1 MRKTILGAALFLSM
15 TAHAQFTYD
24 YLKAA
29 DGYYQKGDYYSAAQY
44 YEKYLAGGK
53 TKGGRD
59 AYNPYVVQASSS
71 SSKKSAA
78 VPANRQQV
86 VYRLAESYR
95 LLNYPEKAEPHYRQA
110 VEFDAAQFP
119 LARYHHASM
128 LRALEKFEEAE
139 KAFTDFLDQY
149 KTADAYSEAAQRE
162 IQNLRFIRQELK
174 KKDLNLYTISKS
186 GGDLNAPGANYA
198 PVWVGSNT
206 LLFTSTR
213 ADSAAAKNQVH
224 QNRLYKAMVSGEGIS
239 GVEEIE
245 LPRGGDLHQGAASLS
260 PDGNTLYLTRWTSTA
275 DKKSSAIYMSR
286 KENNGWSEP
295 KLLDAS
301 VNTPGAN
308 AQQPFVMPGGRQL
321 LYASNKTGGQG
332 GYDLW
337 MAELDASGN
346 ATAST
351 NLGPLINTSF
361 DEQAPYYHSASA
373 TLVFSTNGRTGMGGF
388 DLFQSRGEA
397 GNWSAPVN
405 MGYPVNYVKDDIYFA
420 SRGGAKNILE
430 DVLFSSDRNAAC
442 CLELFS
448 LKKIIPAKQ
457 VSGLVVA
464 CETSSP
470 LAGVTIRIVDTIS
483 NTTVYTKTTGSD
495 GSYSFT
501 LEEFRPLKAVATV
514 EGYHPGSLH
523 FNTPSDAEALKL
535 GNPALCLLR
544 IPEVGTVEVL
554 ENVYYA
560 FNKAQLLEESHSALD
575 KLVDLMNQ
583 NPAMRIEIGGH
594 TDDKGSDAYNQKLS
608 EARAQSVVDYLVS
621 KGIDRSRLEAK
632 GYGESMPVAPNRNDD
647 GSDNPEGRQKNR
659 RTEFKVLSNE

>member
-1 MRKTILGAALFLSM
+1 MRKTILSVALFLSLSV
-15 TAHAQFTYD
+15 HAQFTYD

-29 DGYYQKGDYYSAAQY
+29 DGYYGKGDYYSAAQY
-44 YEKYLAGGK
+44 YEKYLAGGR
-53 TKGGRD
+53 TKDGRD
-59 AYNPYVVQASSS
+59 AYNPYVVQASST

-78 VPANRQQV
+78 LPSSRQQV

-110 VEFDAAQFP
+110 VEFDAARFP

-128 LRALEKFEEAE
+128 LRALERFEEAE

-149 KTADAYSEAAQRE
+149 KTADNYSEAAQRE

-174 KKDLNLYTISKS
+174 KKDLNLYTVSRS
-186 GGDLNAPGANYA
+186 GGALNAPGANYA
-198 PVWVGSNT
+198 PVWTGNNT

-213 ADSAAAKNQVH
+213 ADSSAGKNKVH
-224 QNRLYKAMVSGEGIS
+224 QNRLYRATVSGEGIS
-239 GVEEIE
+239 GVEELPLPQGDE
-245 LPRGGDLHQGAASLS
+245 LHEGAAALS
-260 PDGNTLYLTRWTSTA
+260 PDGNTFYLTRWTSTA
-275 DKKSSAIYMSR
+275 DKKSSAIYISR
-286 KENNGWSEP
+286 KEGNGWSQP
-295 KLLDAS
+295 QMLDAA

-321 LYASNKTGGQG
+321 LYASNKPGGQG

-337 MAELDASGN
+337 MAELDASGK
-346 ATAST
+346 ATSST
-351 NLGPLINTSF
+351 NLGALINTSF
-361 DEQAPYYHSASA
+361 DEQAPYYHAPSA

-388 DLFQSRGEA
+388 DLFQSRGEG
-397 GNWSAPVN
+397 GNWSAPMN

-430 DVLFSSDRNAAC
+430 DVVFSSDRNAAC

-448 LKKIIPAKQ
+448 LKKTIPAKQ

-464 CETSSP
+464 CETGAP
-470 LAGVTIRIVDTIS
+470 LPGVKVSVMDTVS
-483 NTTVYTKTTGSD
+483 NTSVYTKTTGAD

-501 LEEFRPLKAVATV
+501 LEDYRPLKAVAIA

-523 FNTPSDAEALKL
+523 FNTPSDAEALSL
-535 GNPALCLLR
+535 GNPALCLVR

-560 FNKAQLLEESHSALD
+560 FNKAQLLEESHAALD
-575 KLVDLMNQ
+575 KLAELMKQ

-621 KGIDRSRLEAK
+621 KGIDKSRVEAK
-632 GYGESMPVAPNRNDD
+632 GYGETMPVAPNTNGD

-659 RTEFKVLSNE
+659 RTEFKVLSN